1 MEKACLPTVVL
12 VGEGPPTS
20 AVEMSVVVN
29 YLKSRMGILILNAH
43 TGMDTNSQEYEELSN
58 DAVNAIKQVCMGV
71 KGVSP
76 QELTEL
82 LQAISEAP
90 LNGQWRDELR
100 NLFNQKLSNDPNIA
114 VTSSACTKVE
124 FPEQYLRKEDWDTL
138 MDSGVD
144 VNSKLYHLATLWANL
159 GLMTPTETSAK
170 NIAALGVLTEQE
182 IVVAGPLGVQ
192 HLRTFKKFVKDC
204 AGKVRASNISNCP
217 GVYTGFVDE
226 LQKSFPQW
234 YSKVYSD
241 SPPVGCPP
249 HLVVTVKR
257 MQATMGCRSSKTGC
271 GIVGSLRTRTGMGQT
286 MQMMLNMQRAPV
298 QAEQGLPGLVV
309 YPNRVPAQ
317 SMGQGLPGPL
327 ALADMETAPTP
338 APTAAAEAPALPAPP
353 GAAPC
358 CQGLPGSTGGLGN
371 QVAAMQAILRK
382 KVHQPSDDED
392 GHSDEEMAEETPTPK
407 KQPKKAQPAKTPPK
421 KPVTKGPMKRPA
433 AAKPTSTP
441 SKASSS
447 SSLAFPGT
455 KHRAPLV
462 YGSSKVY
469 FGKQQYRLMECIG
482 DRVCV
487 TYRY

>member
-1 MEKACLPTVVL
+1 M
-12 VGEGPPTS
+12 
-20 AVEMSVVVN
+20 
-29 YLKSRMGILILNAH
+29 
-43 TGMDTNSQEYEELSN
+43 
-58 DAVNAIKQVCMGV
+58 
-71 KGVSP
+71 
-76 QELTEL
+76 
-82 LQAISEAP
+82 
-90 LNGQWRDELR
+90 
-100 NLFNQKLSNDPNIA
+100 
-114 VTSSACTKVE
+114 
-124 FPEQYLRKEDWDTL
+124 
-138 MDSGVD
+138 
-144 VNSKLYHLATLWANL
+144 
-159 GLMTPTETSAK
+159 
-170 NIAALGVLTEQE
+170 
-182 IVVAGPLGVQ
+182 
-192 HLRTFKKFVKDC
+192 
-204 AGKVRASNISNCP
+204 
-217 GVYTGFVDE
+217 
-226 LQKSFPQW
+226 
-234 YSKVYSD
+234 
-241 SPPVGCPP
+241 
-249 HLVVTVKR
+249 KR

-271 GIVGSLRTRTGMGQT
+271 GNLGSLRTPIGMGQA

-338 APTAAAEAPALPAPP
+338 APTAAAEALALPAPP
-353 GAAPC
+353 GADPC
-358 CQGLPGSTGGLGN
+358 SQGLPGSQGGLGN

-469 FGKQQYRLMECIG
+469 VGKQQYRLMECIG
-482 DRVCV
+482 DRVDV
-487 TYRY
+487 AYSYKVQDPRVVWKALSKRLQELNP